1 MAQAIYA
8 QTDRIVLGR
17 VSRTETLGVFAVSK
31 DLSNILT
38 QEIATALNCV
48 IFVQTAKAGK
58 LSAQGARIVKALG
71 GLRCWLP
78 PWA

>member
-1 MAQAIYA
+1 MS
-8 QTDRIVLGR
+8 G
-17 VSRTETLGVFAVSK
+17 TETLGVFAVSK

-38 QEIATALNCV
+38 QEIATALNRMT
-48 IFVQTAKAGK
+48 FVQTAEAGK

-71 GLRCWLP
+71 GYAMLAA